1 MCVWVR
7 HWRKRAFSVSEEPP
21 KMRSSNHGVWGDS
34 RGTGLAK
41 IFLTEREWLQN
52 RPQQATAPW
61 SSEPPF
67 PRQGGMTTSL
77 TCVGLGL
84 RELYP
89 LFSTGRVACVVV
101 ETLPSYTAFF
111 MFMCVASL
119 HVCARV
125 SR

>member
-1 MCVWVR
+1 
-7 HWRKRAFSVSEEPP
+7 
-21 KMRSSNHGVWGDS
+21 
-34 RGTGLAK
+34 
-41 IFLTEREWLQN
+41 
-52 RPQQATAPW
+52 
-61 SSEPPF
+61 
-67 PRQGGMTTSL
+67 MTTSL

-111 MFMCVASL
+111 MFMCVAGL